1 MSQSK
6 TLLKLTT
13 FSLLFALS
21 TAAHSFST
29 FDTVWNPG
37 PNTVRHNTAPA
48 PGGATWS
55 IIGAGITDASSSDG
69 HGGAATTSLAALNS
83 GLNIPGII
91 DDAFNLWANV
101 SNFTNLGQ
109 VTDSGLGFGADETG
123 GSFGDIR
130 IGTINIDGPSR
141 VLAHAYGPGSQTTF
155 SNGSIAGD
163 IHLDNSEN
171 WVNSIDLATVL
182 LHEIGHTIGL
192 DHSTVEGSVMFA
204 TYSGANFNLSADDI
218 AGIQSIYGAAISD
231 PSIVPLPGAPI
242 LFLSAIGLVGFIK
255 RRRISI

>member
-6 TLLKLTT
+6 TLLKLAT

-21 TAAHSFST
+21 TAAHSFTT
-29 FDTVWNPG
+29 FGTVWNPG
-37 PNTVRHNTAPA
+37 ANTVRNNTAPA

-55 IIGAGITDASSSDG
+55 IIGAGISDSSGSDG
-69 HGGAATTSLAALNS
+69 HGGASTTSLAALNS
-83 GLNIPGII
+83 GLNIPNVI
-91 DDAFNLWANV
+91 DDAFNLWASV

-109 VTDSGLGFGADETG
+109 VTDSGLGFGANETG

-130 IGTINIDGPSR
+130 IGAINIDGPRS

-171 WVNSIDLATVL
+171 WVSDIDLATVL
-182 LHEIGHTIGL
+182 LHEIGHTLGL
-192 DHSTVEGSVMFA
+192 GHSTVAGSIMFA
-204 TYSGANFNLSADDI
+204 TYSSANFNLAADDI
-218 AGIQSIYGAAISD
+218 AGIQSIYGASITT

-255 RRRISI
+255 RKRISM